1 MLIIAATELELDFVV
16 GAETL
21 VCGVGPV
28 EAALS
33 TAWALERA
41 RPSAVLHIGIA
52 GARTLGPGSLVAGVG
67 GRLLRR
73 DRPDNDAAENR
84 ADRALADAARPRASR
99 APGRKLAAHRDR
111 GAGGRGAS
119 YCDVEAM
126 EGFGVLRAAAEAG
139 VPALELRAISNRYG
153 DVRADWR
160 IDEALEALCR
170 APSRR
175 CSEALDA

>member
-52 GARTLGPGSLVAGVG
+52 GARTLGPGSLVVGSEAVYCDAIDPTTTLPRIERIEPSATLLDLARRVLPDASSQPIATAARVG
-67 GRLLRR
+67 GG
-73 DRPDNDAAENR
+73 R
-84 ADRALADAARPRASR
+84 A
-99 APGRKLAAHRDR
+99 
-111 GAGGRGAS
+111 

-126 EGFGVLRAAAEAG
+126 EGFGVLRAAAHAG

-153 DVRADWR
+153 DVRAAWR
-160 IDEALEALCR
+160 VGDALEALSAAVSTLLR
-170 APSRR
+170 AV
-175 CSEALDA
+175 DA